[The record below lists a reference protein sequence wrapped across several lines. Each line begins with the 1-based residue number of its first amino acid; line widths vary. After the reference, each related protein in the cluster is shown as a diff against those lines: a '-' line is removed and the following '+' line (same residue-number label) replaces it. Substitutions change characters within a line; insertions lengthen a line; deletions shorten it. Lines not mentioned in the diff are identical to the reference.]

1 MPHAAEGFL
10 KLPRGGLHT
19 LGIGNVA
26 HHIFHLQFH
35 WPFTAAQA
43 AIEHAHARAFRR
55 KRRGNR
61 APNPAAA
68 AEHHHALVCELEI
81 HARSVNQPVAGRNVR

>member
-1 MPHAAEGFL
+1 MSPTTYS
-10 KLPRGGLHT
+10 PP
-19 LGIGNVA
+19 
-26 HHIFHLQFH
+26 FH

-43 AIEHAHARAFRR
+43 AIEHAHARACR

-81 HARSVNQPVAGRNVR
+81 HARVLINRL